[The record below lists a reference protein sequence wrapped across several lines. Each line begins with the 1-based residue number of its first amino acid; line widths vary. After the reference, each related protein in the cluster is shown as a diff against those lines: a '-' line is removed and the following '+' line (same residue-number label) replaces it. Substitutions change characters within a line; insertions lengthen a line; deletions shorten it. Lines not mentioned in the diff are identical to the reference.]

1 MPSLTFKS
9 FPSRLHRNL
18 RAQAARHNRSMT
30 KEALALIEE
39 GLARRQPVD
48 VEAMLERVR
57 ELRAKIK
64 FAATPEEI
72 DRFKREGRE

>member
-9 FPSRLHRNL
+9 FPPRLHRDL

-39 GLARRQPVD
+39 GLAKRRPVD
-48 VEAMLERVR
+48 TETMLERVR
-57 ELRAKIK
+57 ALRAKIK
-64 FAATPEEI
+64 FVATPEEI